1 MNLTLAEKFGRSLVV
16 LGTIG
21 FAAASILSFTEYSR
35 LDEGALPAS
44 SFAFIIIGMAFA
56 FPSLL
61 QESKGEVSTMRV
73 IVFTVVMVFA
83 IIYVKIGWTAG
94 SFSEFKIDSTW
105 VYILGLAFGSKVFQK
120 FGEEEKTNKNQ
131 S

>member
-21 FAAASILSFTEYSR
+21 FAVASILSFTEYSR

-83 IIYVKIGWTAG
+83 IIYIKIGWTAG

-120 FGEEEKTNKNQ
+120 FGEENKNQ
-131 S
+131 SQ